1 MNMKKI
7 VLLALA
13 LIAAYPLTKFVAADG
28 KSQVETAISEQRSNV
43 QVQLQGSVSKVL
55 ADDNDGSR
63 HQRFIVRLPSGHT
76 VLVAHNIDL
85 APRVAGIATGDQVT
99 VYGEYEW
106 NSKGGVIHWTH
117 RDPQGRH
124 EAGWIEHGGQTYQ

>member
-1 MNMKKI
+1 MNKKI
-7 VLLALA
+7 VILVLALA
-13 LIAAYPLTKFVAADG
+13 AAYPLTKFVAADG
-28 KSQVETAISEQRSNV
+28 NGQVESAFSAQRSNV
-43 QVQLQGSVSKVL
+43 QVQLQGVVSKVL

-99 VYGEYEW
+99 VYGEFEW

-124 EAGWIEHGGQTYQ
+124 EAGWIEHGGRTYQ